1 MQHFV
6 FPQQVPS
13 TNIEALTS
21 SLSFDAFSKLRV
33 SQSYGLLESKFLFS
47 KQPIVWE
54 DVTDTSGVSTYLS
67 DESAVKI
74 EVGTGSGD
82 YCLRQTY
89 KYYPYIAGNS
99 QRILLTGNFQ
109 SKDTGRVKR
118 IGSFDNYNG
127 LFFELADD
135 DLYVVIRS
143 NTSGSI
149 VDTRVK
155 RTSFNIDK
163 LDGTGPSGITM
174 DFSKRQIFLIQ
185 YQWLGVGTVS
195 FGFSYLGKIFL
206 CHQVHNANAG
216 TTTYM
221 ANPNLPVRYE
231 IRNVGTCSGTGV
243 MKQICSSVASEGGYQ
258 IPGYD
263 FSQGNNAT
271 GKLITT
277 TRTPVL
283 AIRLKNTFNS
293 KPNRRIVRLKNSSAF
308 AISGNLCVEIVQ
320 ASGVTATT
328 GTWSDVENESC
339 IEISTDISA
348 YTAAHEHRIDSIYIA
363 SGNGGTGGNTS
374 SSFSTLDHNS
384 SISQNYAST
393 QSQMFVVWATALSG
407 TVTSHNTLTWTE
419 FE

>member
-13 TNIEALTS
+13 TNIEALTT

-54 DVTDTSGVSTYLS
+54 DITDTSGVSTYLS

-74 EVGTGSGD
+74 EVGTGSND
-82 YCLRQTY
+82 YCIRQTY

-109 SKDTGRVKR
+109 GKDTGRVKR

-127 LFFELADD
+127 VFFELASD

-143 NTSGSI
+143 NTSGSA
-149 VDTRVK
+149 VDTKVK
-155 RTSFNIDK
+155 RSSFNIDK

-174 DFSKRQIFLIQ
+174 DFSMRQIFLIQ

-195 FGFSYLGKIFL
+195 FGFSYHGKIYL
-206 CHQVHNANAG
+206 CHQVHHANSG

-231 IRNVGTCSGTGV
+231 IRNVGTSSGTGV
-243 MKQICSSVASEGGYQ
+243 MKQICASVASEGGYQ

-263 FSQGNNAT
+263 FSGGNNTT

-277 TRTPVL
+277 TRTPVI

-293 KPNRRIVRLKNSSAF
+293 KPNRRIARIKNTSAF
-308 AISGNLCVEIVQ
+308 ALSGNMLIELVHV
-320 ASGVTATT
+320 SGISSTTA
-328 GTWSDVENESC
+328 TWSDVENDSA
-339 IEISTDISA
+339 IEISTNISA
-348 YTAAHEHRIDSIYIA
+348 YTATDEHKIDTIYVA
-363 SGNGGTGGNTS
+363 SGVGGSGGNVS
-374 SSFSTLDHNS
+374 STFSTLDHNS

>member
-13 TNIEALTS
+13 SDIEALTS

-54 DVTDTSGVSTYLS
+54 DITDTSGVSTYLS

-74 EVGTGSGD
+74 EVGTGSND
-82 YCLRQTY
+82 YCIRQTY

-109 SKDTGRVKR
+109 GKDTGRVKR

-127 LFFELADD
+127 VFFELASD

-143 NTSGSI
+143 NTSGSP
-149 VDTRVK
+149 VDTKVK
-155 RTSFNIDK
+155 RSSFNIDK

-174 DFSKRQIFLIQ
+174 DFSMRQIFLIQ

-195 FGFSYLGKIFL
+195 FGFSYHGKIYL
-206 CHQVHNANAG
+206 CHQVHHANSG

-231 IRNVGTCSGTGV
+231 IRNVGTPSGTGV
-243 MKQICSSVASEGGYQ
+243 MKQICASVASEGGYQ

-263 FSQGNNAT
+263 FSGGNNNT

-277 TRTPVL
+277 TRTPVI

-293 KPNRRIVRLKNSSAF
+293 KPNRRIARIKNTSAF
-308 AISGNLCVEIVQ
+308 ALSGNMLIELVHV
-320 ASGVTATT
+320 SGISSTTA
-328 GTWSDVENESC
+328 TWSDVENDSA
-339 IEISTDISA
+339 IEISTNIST
-348 YTAAHEHRIDSIYIA
+348 YTATDEHKIDTIYVA
-363 SGNGGTGGNTS
+363 SGVGGSGGNVS
-374 SSFSTLDHNS
+374 STFSTLDHNS
-384 SISQNYAST
+384 SISQNYSST